1 MIQKF
6 IPVFLA
12 MVIFLSCG
20 TANAA
25 PIVIK
30 IGSTATDESASGIAT
45 REYFKKYVEE
55 KSGGKLK
62 VEMFF
67 NSILG
72 GDRQMLE
79 SLQMNTLQAD
89 LTPATV
95 LAGFSPDFNVADAP
109 FLFKDKKTAHAALDG
124 EFGALLSS
132 TLKDKGIRVLGYPE
146 NAFRNISTNKRA
158 VKTLEDMKGLK
169 IRVMEGPVYINTMKA
184 LGANATPMSFGELYT
199 AIQQGTVDGQDNGVV
214 ITFTSKL
221 HEVVKFYTFT
231 EHCYAS
237 NAYAFSEDF
246 LQSLP
251 ADLLKIVEDGIKL
264 AVKAQRELN
273 TKQEEEMTKEMEKSG
288 VTITY
293 LSAEEKERWRKATEQ
308 VLDGLAGTVRK
319 EVLEAAKKV
328 NETYGK

>member
-1 MIQKF
+1 MKKL

-20 TANAA
+20 IAHAA
-25 PIVIK
+25 PIIIK

-45 REYFKKYVEE
+45 REYFKPYVEE
-55 KSGGKLK
+55 KSGGRLK
-62 VEMFF
+62 VEIFF

-124 EFGALLSS
+124 EFGALLSG
-132 TLKDKGIRVLGYPE
+132 TLKNRGIRILGYPE
-146 NAFRNISTNKRA
+146 NAFRNISTNKRE

-214 ITFTSKL
+214 ITYTSKL
-221 HEVVKFYTFT
+221 HEVVKYYTFT

-251 ADLLKIVEDGIKL
+251 PDLLRIVEDGIKI

-273 TKQEEEMTKEMEKSG
+273 TKQEEEMTREMEKAG
-288 VTITY
+288 VTINR
-293 LSAEEKERWRKATEQ
+293 LSAEEKERWRKATAH
-308 VLDGLAGTVRK
+308 VLDGLAGTVSK
-319 EVLEAAKKV
+319 DVLEAARKV
-328 NETYGK
+328 NEVYGK